1 MYYHS
6 WIKKRQGKK
15 WQRQKKELRLRWYR
29 SRLCRPPKGRGAW
42 GKGRGD
48 RGKKEKGTPAMWKQ
62 ASIASI
68 PWLLATPISM
78 LRCLSTFHLIAFILW
93 HLFNHTRR
101 RRFWWHCGGAR
112 DMVSILFF
120 FPHQSSTRVSLEN
133 NFFIQFYFLFLVS
146 FYLPKKWRT
155 LLTMGIAKCTKKW
168 VFWSCKML
176 LFD

>member
-101 RRFWWHCGGAR
+101 RRFWWHCGGACDIVFLPPSKQHKSFFR
-112 DMVSILFF
+112 KQLLYSILFS
-120 FPHQSSTRVSLEN
+120 FPS
-133 NFFIQFYFLFLVS
+133 FI
-146 FYLPKKWRT
+146 LPN
-155 LLTMGIAKCTKKW
+155 
-168 VFWSCKML
+168 
-176 LFD
+176 